1 MAVGILMPKQ
11 GITVESCV
19 LTAWKKKIGDEIKVG
34 DVLFAYE
41 TDKASFECE
50 STEAGTLLAQFF
62 ADGDEVAVLT
72 NVCAIG
78 KPGEDF
84 SALKPVKESGAPA
97 AATPAAATPAAATPA
112 GAATFVASSTPETA
126 SAVQVSGVEPEPVT
140 TVSTANGELKV
151 SPRAKAA
158 AERMGINLA
167 TVTPSGPEGRIIE
180 RDLAS
185 ANTFAKEE
193 KAVTAPAASAAVPA
207 APVSAA
213 EFEDVKLSGV
223 RRSIAKAMVNSLSSM
238 AQLTHH
244 FSFDATEIIA
254 LRAKLKASAETLGLP
269 NITLNDIVLFAVSRT
284 LKNHPTC
291 NAHLTGDSIRLFK
304 HVNMGMAVDT
314 ERGLLVPTIFNADTL
329 SLSEIAKQSK
339 ALAKEAQGGSISP
352 DKLSGGT
359 FTVSN
364 LGALGVEM
372 FTPIINPP
380 QTCIIGVCNLQT
392 KVKLVDGQ
400 PVYYQAMGLS
410 LTYDH
415 RAVDGAPA
423 SRFMQELCRNLENFN
438 ALLAM

>member
-1 MAVGILMPKQ
+1 MAIGILMPKQ

-19 LTAWKKKIGDEIKVG
+19 LTEWKKKVGDEIKVG

-50 STEAGTLLAQFF
+50 STEAGTMLAQFF

-84 SALKPVKESGAPA
+84 SALVPKKEGE
-97 AATPAAATPAAATPA
+97 TPA
-112 GAATFVASSTPETA
+112 GVAPATVVATSTPGEA
-126 SAVQVSGVEPEPVT
+126 SALQVSAAEPEPVQ
-140 TVSTANGELKV
+140 TVATVNGELKV

-158 AERMGINLA
+158 AQRLGIDLA

-185 ANTFAKEE
+185 ANTFAKETV
-193 KAVTAPAASAAVPA
+193 AAATAQAAPAAASAPAASAV
-207 APVSAA
+207 AA
-213 EFEDVKLSGV
+213 EYEDVKLSGV
-223 RRSIAKAMVNSLSSM
+223 RRAIAKAMVNSLSSM

-244 FSFDATEIIA
+244 FSFDATEIMA

-284 LKNHPTC
+284 VKNHPYC
-291 NAHLTGDSIRLFK
+291 NAHLMGDSIRLFK
-304 HVNMGMAVDT
+304 HVNLGMAVDT

-329 SLSEIAKQSK
+329 SLAEIAKQSK
-339 ALAKEAQGGSISP
+339 ALAKEAQGGSINP

-364 LGALGVEM
+364 LGSLGVEM

-392 KVKLVDGQ
+392 KVKLVGGQ

-438 ALLAM
+438 ALLTM

>member
-19 LTAWKKKIGDEIKVG
+19 LTEWKKKVGDEVKVG

-50 STEAGTLLAQFF
+50 STETGTVLAQFF

-84 SALKPVKESGAPA
+84 SALAPVKEGSTLAAAPA
-97 AATPAAATPAAATPA
+97 TVIATSTSEAAT
-112 GAATFVASSTPETA
+112 
-126 SAVQVSGVEPEPVT
+126 VQVSEVKPEPVQ
-140 TVSTANGELKV
+140 TVATANGELKV

-158 AERMGINLA
+158 AERMGIDLA

-185 ANTFAKEE
+185 ANTFAKEA
-193 KAVTAPAASAAVPA
+193 AVTATAPATAAA
-207 APVSAA
+207 APVVPVAAA
-213 EFEDVKLSGV
+213 EFEDIKLSGV

-284 LKNHPTC
+284 LKNHPYC
-291 NAHLTGDSIRLFK
+291 NAHLLGDSIRLFK
-304 HVNMGMAVDT
+304 HVNLGMAVDT

-329 SLSEIAKQSK
+329 SLSEIAKQTKS
-339 ALAKEAQGGSISP
+339 LAKEAQGGSISP

-364 LGALGVEM
+364 LGSLGVEM

>member
-19 LTAWKKKIGDEIKVG
+19 LTEWKKKIGDEIKVG
-34 DVLFAYE
+34 DVLFSYE

-50 STEAGTLLAQFF
+50 STEAGTMLAQFF
-62 ADGDEVAVLT
+62 TNGDEVAVLT

-84 SALKPVKESGAPA
+84 SALIPVKEGSPA
-97 AATPAAATPAAATPA
+97 AAAPATVVATSTSEAAT
-112 GAATFVASSTPETA
+112 
-126 SAVQVSGVEPEPVT
+126 VSVSEVKPEPVQ
-140 TVSTANGELKV
+140 TVATANGELKV

-158 AERMGINLA
+158 AERMGIDLG
-167 TVTPSGPEGRIIE
+167 TVTPSGPGGRIIE

-185 ANTFAKEE
+185 ANTFAKETT
-193 KAVTAPAASAAVPA
+193 ATATAPATAAAAPAVSTAVP
-207 APVSAA
+207 AA
-213 EFEDVKLSGV
+213 EFEDIKLSGV
-223 RRSIAKAMVNSLSSM
+223 RRSIAKTMVNSLSSM

-254 LRAKLKASAETLGLP
+254 LRAKLKASSETLGLP

-291 NAHLTGDSIRLFK
+291 NAHMMGDSIRLFK
-304 HVNMGMAVDT
+304 HVNLGMAVDT

-329 SLSEIAKQSK
+329 SLAEIAKQTK

-364 LGALGVEM
+364 LGALGVEL

-438 ALLAM
+438 ALLVI

>member
-19 LTAWKKKIGDEIKVG
+19 LTAWKKKVGDEIKVG

-50 STEAGTLLAQFF
+50 STEAGTMLAQFF

-78 KPGEDF
+78 KPGEDY
-84 SALKPVKESGAPA
+84 SALIPVKEG
-97 AATPAAATPAAATPA
+97 TTPA
-112 GAATFVASSTPETA
+112 GAAAAAPATFVAPSTPTA
-126 SAVQVSGVEPEPVT
+126 APALQVSAVEPEPVQ
-140 TVSTANGELKV
+140 TVVTPAGELKV

-158 AERMGINLA
+158 AERLGINLA
-167 TVTPSGPEGRIIE
+167 AVTPSGPDGRIIE

-185 ANTFAKEE
+185 ANTFGKET
-193 KAVTAPAASAAVPA
+193 AAAAPAAIPA
-207 APVSAA
+207 AAPASAA

-284 LKNHPTC
+284 LKNHPYC

-304 HVNMGMAVDT
+304 HVNLGMAVDT

-364 LGALGVEM
+364 LGSLGVEM

-392 KVKLVDGQ
+392 RVKLVDGQ

-438 ALLAM
+438 ALLAI

>member
-19 LTAWKKKIGDEIKVG
+19 LTEWKKQVGDEIKVG
-34 DVLFAYE
+34 DVLFTYE

-50 STEAGTLLAQFF
+50 SNEAGTLLALFF
-62 ADGDEVAVLT
+62 EDGDEVAVLT

-78 KPGEDF
+78 KSGEDF
-84 SALKPVKESGAPA
+84 SALIPAKEGA
-97 AATPAAATPAAATPA
+97 AAVTIAAASSS
-112 GAATFVASSTPETA
+112 GAATVHESE
-126 SAVQVSGVEPEPVT
+126 VKPEPAE
-140 TVSTANGELKV
+140 TVATANGELKV

-158 AERMGINLA
+158 AQRLGVDLS

-180 RDLAS
+180 RDLAA
-185 ANTFAKEE
+185 ANTLAKDIT
-193 KAVTAPAASAAVPA
+193 AVAEPTAQTAAVA
-207 APVSAA
+207 AT
-213 EFEDVKLSGV
+213 EYEDIKLSGV

-244 FSFDATEIIA
+244 FSFDATEILA
-254 LRAKLKASAETLGLP
+254 LRALLKTSGKALGLP
-269 NITLNDIVLFAVSRT
+269 NVTLNDMILFAVSRT
-284 LKNHPTC
+284 LKNHPYC

-304 HVNMGMAVDT
+304 HVNLGVAVDT

-329 SLSEIAKQSK
+329 SLAELAKQSK
-339 ALAKEAQGGSISP
+339 ALAKEAQSGRISP
-352 DKLSGGT
+352 DKLTGGT

-380 QTCIIGVCNLQT
+380 QTCILGVCNLQT
-392 KVKLVDGQ
+392 KVKLIDGQ

-423 SRFMQELCRNLENFN
+423 SRFMQELCGNLEKFN
-438 ALLAM
+438 ALLAI

>member
-19 LTAWKKKIGDEIKVG
+19 LTEWKKKVGDEINVG

-84 SALKPVKESGAPA
+84 SALAPQKAGVTPTGVAATVIASSSPQEAPA
-97 AATPAAATPAAATPA
+97 L
-112 GAATFVASSTPETA
+112 
-126 SAVQVSGVEPEPVT
+126 QVSAVEPEPVV
-140 TVSTANGELKV
+140 TVATANGELKV

-158 AERMGINLA
+158 AQRLGIDLA

-185 ANTFAKEE
+185 ANTFAKET
-193 KAVTAPAASAAVPA
+193 VTTAPAAAPFAPA
-207 APVSAA
+207 AASVPVA

-244 FSFDATEIIA
+244 FSFDATEIMA

-284 LKNHPTC
+284 VKNHPYC
-291 NAHLTGDSIRLFK
+291 NAHLMGDSIRLFK
-304 HVNMGMAVDT
+304 HVNLGMAVDT

-329 SLSEIAKQSK
+329 SLAEIAKQSK
-339 ALAKEAQGGSISP
+339 ALAKEAQGGSINP

-364 LGALGVEM
+364 LGSLGVEM

-380 QTCIIGVCNLQT
+380 QTCIIGVCNIQT

>member
-1 MAVGILMPKQ
+1 MAMGILMPKQ

-19 LTAWKKKIGDEIKVG
+19 LTEWKKKVGDKIKVG
-34 DVLFAYE
+34 DVLFSYE

-62 ADGDEVAVLT
+62 ANGDEVAVLT

-78 KPGEDF
+78 KSGEDF
-84 SALKPVKESGAPA
+84 TAFAPSKVLAPVKEGGASV
-97 AATPAAATPAAATPA
+97 ATT
-112 GAATFVASSTPETA
+112 S
-126 SAVQVSGVEPEPVT
+126 T
-140 TVSTANGELKV
+140 TVVATSPPVAETVQTSAAKSESVQTVATANGELKV

-158 AERMGINLA
+158 AERLGINLG

-185 ANTFAKEE
+185 ANTFAKEA
-193 KAVTAPAASAAVPA
+193 AVTVTTPVSTAPVAAPAASAVAG
-207 APVSAA
+207 
-213 EFEDVKLSGV
+213 EFEDIKLSGV
-223 RRSIAKAMVNSLSSM
+223 RRAIAKAMVNSLSSM

-244 FSFDATEIIA
+244 FSFDATELIA
-254 LRAKLKASAETLGLP
+254 LRAKLKVSAETLGLP
-269 NITLNDIVLFAVSRT
+269 NITLNDLVLYAVSHT
-284 LKNHPTC
+284 LKNHPAC
-291 NAHLTGDSIRLFK
+291 NAHLLGDSIRLFK
-304 HVNMGMAVDT
+304 HVNLGMAVDT

-329 SLSEIAKQSK
+329 SLSDIAKQSK
-339 ALAKEAQGGSISP
+339 SLAKEAQSGSISP

-364 LGALGVEM
+364 LGALGVEL

-392 KVKLVDGQ
+392 KAKMVDDQ
-400 PVYYQAMGLS
+400 PMYYQAMGLS

-438 ALLAM
+438 AFLTI

>member
-19 LTAWKKKIGDEIKVG
+19 LTEWKKKVGDEINVG

-84 SALKPVKESGAPA
+84 SALAPQKEGVTPTGVAATVIASSSPQEAPA
-97 AATPAAATPAAATPA
+97 L
-112 GAATFVASSTPETA
+112 
-126 SAVQVSGVEPEPVT
+126 QVSAVEPEPVV
-140 TVSTANGELKV
+140 TVATANGELKV

-158 AERMGINLA
+158 AQRLGIDLA

-185 ANTFAKEE
+185 ANTFAKET
-193 KAVTAPAASAAVPA
+193 VTTAPAAAPFAPA
-207 APVSAA
+207 AASVPVA

-244 FSFDATEIIA
+244 FSFDATEIMA

-284 LKNHPTC
+284 VKNHPYC
-291 NAHLTGDSIRLFK
+291 NAHLMGDSIRLFK
-304 HVNMGMAVDT
+304 HVNLGMAVDT

-329 SLSEIAKQSK
+329 SLAEIAKQSK
-339 ALAKEAQGGSISP
+339 ALAKEAQGGSINP

-364 LGALGVEM
+364 LGSLGVEM

-380 QTCIIGVCNLQT
+380 QTCIIGVCNIQT

>member
-19 LTAWKKKIGDEIKVG
+19 LTEWKKQVGDEIKVG
-34 DVLFAYE
+34 DVLFTYE

-50 STEAGTLLAQFF
+50 SNEAGTLLALFF
-62 ADGDEVAVLT
+62 EDGDEVAVLT

-84 SALKPVKESGAPA
+84 SALIPAKEGA
-97 AATPAAATPAAATPA
+97 AAVTIAAASSS
-112 GAATFVASSTPETA
+112 GAATVGESE
-126 SAVQVSGVEPEPVT
+126 VKPEPAE
-140 TVSTANGELKV
+140 TVATANGELKV

-158 AERMGINLA
+158 AQRLGIDLS

-180 RDLAS
+180 RDLAA
-185 ANTFAKEE
+185 ANTLAKDI
-193 KAVTAPAASAAVPA
+193 AAVAEPTAQTA
-207 APVSAA
+207 AVAAA
-213 EFEDVKLSGV
+213 EYEDIKLSGV

-244 FSFDATEIIA
+244 FSFDATEILA
-254 LRAKLKASAETLGLP
+254 LRALLKTSGKALGLP
-269 NITLNDIVLFAVSRT
+269 NVTLNDMILFAVSRT
-284 LKNHPTC
+284 LKNHPHC

-304 HVNMGMAVDT
+304 HVHLGVAVDT
-314 ERGLLVPTIFNADTL
+314 ERGLLVPTVFNADTL
-329 SLSEIAKQSK
+329 SLAELAKQSK
-339 ALAKEAQGGSISP
+339 ALAKEAQSGRISP
-352 DKLSGGT
+352 DKLAGGT

-380 QTCIIGVCNLQT
+380 QTCILGVCNLQT

-400 PVYYQAMGLS
+400 PVYHQAMGLS

-423 SRFMQELCRNLENFN
+423 SRFMQELCGNLENFN
-438 ALLAM
+438 ALLAI

>member
-1 MAVGILMPKQ
+1 MAIGILMPKQ
-11 GITVESCV
+11 GITVESCI
-19 LTAWKKKIGDEIKVG
+19 LTEWKKKVGDEVKVG

-50 STEAGTLLAQFF
+50 STESGTMLAQFF

-84 SALKPVKESGAPA
+84 AALAPQKEGET
-97 AATPAAATPAAATPA
+97 AATATVVAT
-112 GAATFVASSTPETA
+112 STPETA
-126 SAVQVSGVEPEPVT
+126 TVQVSDVKPEPVQ
-140 TVSTANGELKV
+140 TVAAAGGELKV

-158 AERMGINLA
+158 AERLGIDLG

-185 ANTFAKEE
+185 VNTFAKET
-193 KAVTAPAASAAVPA
+193 ATTAPAAAPTPA
-207 APVSAA
+207 ASAPAA

-244 FSFDATEIIA
+244 FSFDATEIMA

-269 NITLNDIVLFAVSRT
+269 NITLNDIVMYAVSRT
-284 LKNHPTC
+284 VKNHPYC
-291 NAHLTGDSIRLFK
+291 NAHMMGDSIRLFK
-304 HVNMGMAVDT
+304 HVNLGMAVDT

-329 SLSEIAKQSK
+329 SLADIAKQSK

-364 LGALGVEM
+364 LGSLGVEM

-392 KVKLVDGQ
+392 KVKLVNGQ

>member
-1 MAVGILMPKQ
+1 MAMGILMPKQ

-19 LTAWKKKIGDEIKVG
+19 LTEWKKKIGDEIKVG
-34 DVLFAYE
+34 DVLFSYE
-41 TDKASFECE
+41 TDKASFERE

-62 ADGDEVAVLT
+62 ANGDEVAVLT

-78 KPGEDF
+78 KSGEDF
-84 SALKPVKESGAPA
+84 SALLPKKESGISAGATPTTV
-97 AATPAAATPAAATPA
+97 AAT
-112 GAATFVASSTPETA
+112 STPTAETVQT
-126 SAVQVSGVEPEPVT
+126 SAVKAESVQIVAAV
-140 TVSTANGELKV
+140 NGELKV

-158 AERMGINLA
+158 AERMGINLG

-185 ANTFAKEE
+185 ANTFAKEPV
-193 KAVTAPAASAAVPA
+193 VTAPTAT
-207 APVSAA
+207 APMGAPIA
-213 EFEDVKLSGV
+213 EYEDVKLSGV
-223 RRSIAKAMVNSLSSM
+223 RRSIAKAMVNSLTSM

-284 LKNHPTC
+284 LKNHPAC
-291 NAHLTGDSIRLFK
+291 NAHLLGDSIRLFK
-304 HVNMGMAVDT
+304 HVNLGMAVDT

-329 SLSEIAKQSK
+329 SLSEIAKQTK

-364 LGALGVEM
+364 LGSLGVEL

-392 KVKLVDGQ
+392 KVKLVDEQ

-438 ALLAM
+438 ALLAI